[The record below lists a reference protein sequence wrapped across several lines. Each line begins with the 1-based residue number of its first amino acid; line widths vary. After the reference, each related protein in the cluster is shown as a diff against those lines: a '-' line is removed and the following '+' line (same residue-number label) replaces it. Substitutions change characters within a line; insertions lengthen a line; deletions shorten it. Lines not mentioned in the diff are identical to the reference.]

1 MGQLHDN
8 FKASIGKIVTA
19 LKNWSSEEYA
29 IQDHIHG
36 EYALIDHDHDLDY
49 SSINHTHT
57 TAQIDD
63 IEIISLTEY
72 EALAVKDN
80 KLYICLE

>member
-29 IQDHIHG
+29 IQDHAHS

-49 SSINHTHT
+49 STNHTHT
-57 TAQIDD
+57 IAQIDD
-63 IEIISLTEY
+63 IEIISLAEY